1 MNNKKLENRIDDL
14 TVNSSSITN
23 SLEAIYNM
31 VLDMDVEEKQ
41 LRDINQISGLLYAL
55 ETLSAKNDHILD
67 EINTWAIK
75 AYKKGE

>member
-1 MNNKKLENRIDDL
+1 
-14 TVNSSSITN
+14 
-23 SLEAIYNM
+23 
-31 VLDMDVEEKQ
+31 MDVEEKQ
-41 LRDINQISGLLYAL
+41 LRDINQISGLLHAL